1 MAACKGSHFIMH
13 IYLIGFMAVGK
24 TTIGKKLARA
34 LAMPFLDTD
43 KLIEHKTKKTIE
55 QLFEELGE
63 VEFRKLEADVLLNL
77 PTHKPYVIATGGGLP
92 CYYDNMLF
100 MNNTGLTVYLNAE
113 PAFVFSRLVRAK
125 KPRPL
130 VKGLKGDGLLQF
142 ITDKLGQRATFY
154 SQSKLT
160 LSLPEK
166 KTESLVNTVVS
177 LYNGGG
183 SNGAKKP

>member
-1 MAACKGSHFIMH
+1 MAACKGSHFSMH

-24 TTIGKKLARA
+24 TTFGKKLARA
-34 LAMPFLDTD
+34 LALPFIDTD
-43 KLIEHKTKKTIE
+43 KLIEQQTHKTIE

-63 VEFRKLEADVLLNL
+63 DEFRKLEADVLRSL
-77 PTHKPYVIATGGGLP
+77 PSDKSYVIATGGGLP

-100 MNNTGLTVYLNAE
+100 MNETGLTVYLNAE
-113 PAFVFSRLVRAK
+113 PAFIFSRLARAK

-130 VKGLKGDGLLQF
+130 VKGLKGDELLQF
-142 ITDKLGQRATFY
+142 ITHKLGQRAAFY

-166 KTESLVNTVVS
+166 EPESLVNTVLSV
-177 LYNGGG
+177 YNG
-183 SNGAKKP
+183 

>member
-1 MAACKGSHFIMH
+1 MAACEGSHFIMH

-24 TTIGKKLARA
+24 TTFGKKLARA

-43 KLIEHKTKKTIE
+43 KLIEHQTNKTIE

-63 VEFRKLEADVLLNL
+63 DGFRKLEADVLRNL
-77 PTHKPYVIATGGGLP
+77 PAHKPYVVATGGGLP

-100 MNNTGLTVYLNAE
+100 MNNTGFTVYLNAE
-113 PAFVFSRLVRAK
+113 PAFIHSRLERAK

-130 VKGLKGDGLLQF
+130 VKGLKGEALLQF
-142 ITDKLGQRATFY
+142 ITNKLGQRSAFY

-166 KTESLVNTVVS
+166 EPETLIKTVLSAYES
-177 LYNGGG
+177 GGV
-183 SNGAKKP
+183 